1 MDGRWAEPTGDVEQA
16 LGGDLWAVP
25 GLVDAH
31 AHLASAELN
40 FEPGD
45 LEGAIQRA
53 RGSLAAGV
61 TLLLDKGWS
70 DDTTI
75 RLIDTVPR
83 GERPEIEA
91 AAKVIA
97 SVGGYYPGFALEV
110 ESDQLEPAVRS
121 QAEAGAGW
129 VKISGDW
136 PRRGIGPVANFD
148 ASELRTAVRVAGAAG
163 ARVAIHTMAPDVPS
177 MAVAAGVH
185 SIEHGL
191 FLEEDDLG
199 PLGERDGMWVPT
211 ILRCEATLAQLGAGS
226 GGGRLFAEGLER
238 VARLLPRAV
247 EAGVHVLAGTD
258 LVGTPANVASEA
270 VRLGEY
276 GLSNA
281 QVVAAVSTA
290 AFEATGRDAR
300 FEVGAPADAV
310 LFAENPVDHLAV
322 LEHPAYIV
330 RMGRVT

>member
-1 MDGRWAEPTGDVEQA
+1 VDGRWAEPTGDVEQT

-31 AHLASAELN
+31 AHLASARLD

-45 LEGAIQRA
+45 LEGAMERA
-53 RGSLAAGV
+53 RDSLAAGV

-75 RLIDTVPR
+75 RLIDAVPR
-83 GERPEIEA
+83 EERPEIEA

-97 SVGGYYPGFALEV
+97 GVGGYYPDFALEV
-110 ESDQLEPAVRS
+110 GSEELEAAVRS
-121 QAEAGAGW
+121 QAEAAAGW
-129 VKISGDW
+129 VKVSGDW

-148 ASELRTAVRVAGAAG
+148 ESELRTAVRVAGEAG

-177 MAVAAGVH
+177 MAVAAGVQ

-199 PLGERDGMWVPT
+199 PLGERGGMWVPT
-211 ILRCEATLAQLGAGS
+211 ILRCEATLGQLGAGS
-226 GGGRLFAEGLER
+226 SGARLFAEGLER
-238 VARLLPRAV
+238 VARLLPQAL
-247 EAGVHVLAGTD
+247 EAGVRVLTGTD
-258 LVGTPANVASEA
+258 LVGSPANVASEG

-276 GLSNA
+276 GLSNT

-330 RMGRVT
+330 RIGRVS